1 MKVDLSNVKKGDKI
15 WTIENGWEEVLST
28 DYMEKYPIETK
39 KRCYSLNGKLQ
50 LEYKFASAFL
60 EYPFKE
66 QPIEKDTLVWYR
78 DNESMSWFNGYYSHY
93 ENGKHYC
100 FNYSKKST
108 ETTLATDWK
117 IVTNVNP
124 FL

>member
-1 MKVDLSNVKKGDKI
+1 MKNDLSNVKKGDKI
-15 WTIENGWEEVLST
+15 WTIENGWEKVLST
-28 DYMEKYPIETK
+28 DYSEKYPIETENC
-39 KRCYSLNGKLQ
+39 CYTINGKRYS
-50 LEYKFASAFL
+50 EEFPSAFL

-66 QPIEKDTLVWYR
+66 QEIEKDTLVWYR
-78 DNESMSWFNGYYSHY
+78 DNESMSWFIGYYSHY

-117 IVTNVNP
+117 IVTNLNP